1 MLPICYYLPTEEVV
15 RGFGGPAGLV
25 RDRAQGTVAE
35 VVWTRQLIRESRWR
49 FAGLM
54 EDIPTLLAL

>member
-1 MLPICYYLPTEEVV
+1 MIE
-15 RGFGGPAGLV
+15 PA
-25 RDRAQGTVAE
+25 GTVAE

-54 EDIPTLLAL
+54 EDIPTLLAIYAREDLRACLV